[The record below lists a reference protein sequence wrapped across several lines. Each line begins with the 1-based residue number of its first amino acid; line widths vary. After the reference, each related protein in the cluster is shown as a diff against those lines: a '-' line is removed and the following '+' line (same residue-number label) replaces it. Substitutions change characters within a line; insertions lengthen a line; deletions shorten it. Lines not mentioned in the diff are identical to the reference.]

1 MQNYGQALR
10 LKRRRALLTQAELG
24 KLIGKSGATI
34 SRMERGATAITI
46 ELWYKLNEVITQHD
60 NHNER

>member
-1 MQNYGQALR
+1 MQDYGQVLR

-34 SRMERGATAITI
+34 SRIERGATAISV
-46 ELWYKLNEVITQHD
+46 ELWYELNEVITQHD
-60 NHNER
+60 NQNER